1 MSARSIRHKEEDYRN
16 IYKYIY
22 ICILY
27 IEKQRE
33 IVFFYLSVVLL
44 FVVVVVVVVAVV
56 VVLVVVLAVA
66 DKLRQGPKPWR
77 S

>member
-22 ICILY
+22 MYFIY
-27 IEKQRE
+27 RKAKRE
-33 IVFFYLSVVLL
+33 SIFYLSVVLL
-44 FVVVVVVVVAVV
+44 FVVVVVVVAVV
-56 VVLVVVLAVA
+56 VVLVVLAVA
-66 DKLRQGPKPWR
+66 EKLRQGPKPWR